1 MSFQT
6 LTPEASSRV
15 IANRRERKEAKTK
28 AKMFRKAAKEAKEA
42 KEAKVGQAIGIS
54 EEARGEMLCHRVRL
68 LGYTMK

>member
-15 IANRRERKEAKTK
+15 IENRRERKEARTK
-28 AKMFRKAAKEAKEA
+28 AKMLRKAAKEAKEA
-42 KEAKVGQAIGIS
+42 KEAKVGRTT
-54 EEARGEMLCHRVRL
+54 EEAREEMSRHRVRL